1 MRTSNIDLVGGLMKL
16 TTGGAVCHSTLHV
29 VQGPVMAAVIIFMIP
44 NIDRSLVTT
53 LHSVVWINNNLFTK
67 SPRLERLARS

>member
-44 NIDRSLVTT
+44 NIDL
-53 LHSVVWINNNLFTK
+53 
-67 SPRLERLARS
+67 